1 MSLRRQLLGSGL
13 PTIHTGKGSD
23 AFLSTGSF
31 LCHFSVIPAVGIWI
45 HRQNLCSGN
54 MAVRALIADNSC
66 GSTSRC
72 YDYRSVIPAVLYRRF
87 CLRYH
92 TDIHFGSKRRNGH
105 PVTPCSFISLFLVFY
120 SPPAFRHIPCIFSV
134 CICLKR
140 IVLVILPRIP
150 FRSILGWGR
159 RFIPEIIRFIIWN
172 PVSCYGN
179 ILNSLS
185 CGKIKHI
192 AAWIYYKTKLEFFP
206 FNICFSD
213 IPE

>member
-1 MSLRRQLLGSGL
+1 MSLRGQLLGSGL
-13 PTIHTGKGSD
+13 SAVHTDKGSD
-23 AFLSTGSF
+23 TFLSTGGF
-31 LCHFSVIPAVGIWI
+31 LCHI
-45 HRQNLCSGN
+45 
-54 MAVRALIADNSC
+54 
-66 GSTSRC
+66 
-72 YDYRSVIPAVLYRRF
+72 SVIPAVLYRRF

-92 TDIHFGSKRRNGH
+92 TDIHFGSKRRNSH

-120 SPPAFRHIPCIFSV
+120 SPPAFWNIPCIFSI
-134 CICLKR
+134 CIRLKR
-140 IVLVILPRIP
+140 IVLIIFPCIP